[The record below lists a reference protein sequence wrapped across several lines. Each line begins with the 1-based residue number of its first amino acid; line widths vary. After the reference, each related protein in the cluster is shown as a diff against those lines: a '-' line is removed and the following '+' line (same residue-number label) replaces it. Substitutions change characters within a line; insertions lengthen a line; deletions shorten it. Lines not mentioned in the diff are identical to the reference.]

1 MGQYQ
6 IAKFL
11 FENGKSTRQ
20 EIRRGVN
27 LSSSSVSES
36 VTSLISKGLAKEEE
50 NGIIFHPNASEKDLN
65 RVKPTKL
72 SDMKDFDS

>member
-65 RVKPTKL
+65 RIKPIKL